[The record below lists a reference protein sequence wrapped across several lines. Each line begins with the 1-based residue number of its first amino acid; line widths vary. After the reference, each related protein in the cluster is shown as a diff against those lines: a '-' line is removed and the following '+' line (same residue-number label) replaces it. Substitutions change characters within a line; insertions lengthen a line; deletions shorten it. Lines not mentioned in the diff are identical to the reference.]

1 MKPSFLFLAV
11 FLCSATAGAQQLRR
25 CEGEIGAVV
34 PVAAKRYGGKF
45 EPAWNVYAEGRRNF
59 AAVPLDLGI
68 RLQYGAFYRSWASTH
83 VDRNYRAGTL
93 MAVADYTFR
102 RLSRVAFFAGCGAG
116 ISLVQVE
123 HAGPASKSYRLE
135 AAACLE
141 PRVGIDFFHHL
152 RLTVGYRLLN
162 REYSTLEVGV
172 GIVVGGGP
180 KR

>member
-1 MKPSFLFLAV
+1 MKKLFIILTGLMLA
-11 FLCSATAGAQQLRR
+11 TGARAQEPGRY
-25 CEGEIGAVV
+25 EGEIGAAV

-102 RLSRVAFFAGCGAG
+102 RLSRVAFFGGCGAG

-123 HAGPASKSYRLE
+123 HAGPEAKSHTLE
-135 AAACLE
+135 AAACFE
-141 PRVGIDFFHHL
+141 PRVGIEFFHHL